1 VAALARTA
9 RPRLVRSVLG
19 VTPNMRKLLV
29 LVASVVL
36 ASACAP
42 AEGGVA
48 DDEDFDRDWKE
59 DFENDDEEAAAE
71 EKETAELDELDDLED
86 AEGDEDTIFP
96 AETDATTDPEGG
108 PGPGEEPWPEGTDEY
123 IEETTGVDP
132 GLEPGMTPPP
142 KKKRKHGPISII
154 EDDPNFSG
162 HAGYDGSGKPIY
174 DKAKS
179 EDRLNRAK
187 ALGADAIRIMLWWS
201 DKVPGGAELTKKPD
215 GFASSKPDQYDW
227 RGFDMQVEG
236 ARNRGMKVLVTIP
249 AGPMPYWASEEP
261 AYCVQ
266 HGGWSCAWKP
276 QYKEYAKW
284 VTAVGRHIKSKGYRV
299 WGVTFVNEP
308 NIGAFLKD
316 ETPLKLAHRYRKL
329 WFHARKALRK
339 TAGVKTRVFFSDQAN
354 NQKSLEPDATRW
366 KLFNQSLCLDLEK
379 DAELIP
385 GFCPSKKR
393 RVEVQGVAFHPY
405 ASTPGSV
412 RDTVNFLHRLVD
424 EAAREKR
431 LPRRRGLYMTESAF
445 LTARAQDAS
454 KLGAA
459 LSVSN
464 AQQAQYMNQAE
475 RMLSKNPRVKSFSQY
490 ELVDEG
496 RGTWDCGLIFANGTV
511 TTKSGES
518 VSGDFVEFK
527 IDDHITV
534 LPTSGPTRV
543 LAWAD
548 IASTSV
554 AGPGGE
560 KPAYAAYRLGIDV
573 IDKGDKVDVWG
584 LARPDSGAG
593 FTIEGLFAS
602 GEWQEIKTVKTDRLG
617 FGRALIPKGT
627 ATAWR
632 LRFGADLSR
641 AAK

>member
-1 VAALARTA
+1 
-9 RPRLVRSVLG
+9 
-19 VTPNMRKLLV
+19 MRKLLF

-36 ASACAP
+36 VSSAGAGCAP

-48 DDEDFDRDWKE
+48 DDEEFDKDFKD

-71 EKETAELDELDDLED
+71 NSETKELDDLDDTED
-86 AEGDEDTIFP
+86 AEGDGDAIFP
-96 AETDATTDPEGG
+96 AESEATTDPEGG
-108 PGPGEEPWPEGTDEY
+108 PGPGEDPPPEGTDEY

-132 GLEPGMTPPP
+132 GIEPGTVAPP
-142 KKKRKHGPISII
+142 KKKRHHGPISIL

-162 HAGYDGSGKPIY
+162 PASD
-174 DKAKS
+174 
-179 EDRLNRAK
+179 ERLDRAK
-187 ALGADAIRIMLWWS
+187 ALGADAIRVMLWWKNS
-201 DKVPGGAELTKKPD
+201 VPGDPTSTKKPD
-215 GFASSKPDQYDW
+215 GFVSSKPDQYNWSALDK
-227 RGFDMQVEG
+227 QVEG
-236 ARNRGMKVLVTIP
+236 ARNRGMKVLVTIT
-249 AGPMPYWASEEP
+249 AGPMPYWASEDP

-266 HGGWSCAWKP
+266 QGGWSCAWKP
-276 QYKEYAKW
+276 DYKEYARW
-284 VTAVGRHIKSKGYRV
+284 VTAFGRHVKSRGYRI

-316 ETPLKLAHRYRKL
+316 ETSLKTAHRYRKL

-339 TAGVKTRVFFSDQAN
+339 TAGVKTRVFFGDMAN
-354 NQKSLEPDATRW
+354 NQKSLEPDASRW

-385 GFCPSKKR
+385 GFCPLKKR
-393 RVEVQGVAFHPY
+393 KVETQGIAFHPY
-405 ASTPGSV
+405 ASTPGNV

-445 LTARAQDAS
+445 LTARGADAGA
-454 KLGAA
+454 LGAA
-459 LSVSN
+459 SLAVTN
-464 AQQAQYMNQAE
+464 DQQASYMNVAE
-475 RMLSKNPRVKSFSQY
+475 RSLSKNPRVKSFAQY

-496 RGTWDCGLIFANGTV
+496 RGTWDCGLMFANGTV
-511 TTKSGES
+511 VTKSGES

-527 IDDHITV
+527 INDHITV
-534 LPTSGPTRV
+534 QPASGAARTI
-543 LAWAD
+543 AWAEV
-548 IASTSV
+548 ASTNV

-560 KPAYAAYRLGIDV
+560 KPAYPAYRLAIDV
-573 IDKGDKVDVWG
+573 VDKGDKVDVWG
-584 LARPDSGAG
+584 LARADAGAG

-602 GEWQEIKTVKTDRLG
+602 GEWQEIKTVKTDSLG

-632 LRFGADLSR
+632 LRFGTDLSR
-641 AAK
+641 VAK